1 MPKRLAAS
9 KIAWNVIEK
18 NKDITEILIYDVIAD
33 KKSYNW
39 WKDEEGTEVTPR
51 SFKEELDG
59 VTTSE
64 VCIRI
69 NSGGGD
75 VFAAEAIRTAI
86 REKREEGM
94 KISCKIDG
102 FCGSAA
108 VGISAACKPS
118 SISSSAYFMIHDP
131 MVFAYGYY
139 DVSEFERA
147 KAMLE
152 KIKQGIINA
161 YAVKTGKD
169 KQEISDLM
177 TAETWYTGDEA
188 VENGFVDELMFAE
201 EEEEEVVENIFNLSA
216 FNTNM
221 YRNLPNSLLNLHQ
234 QTNGGFQNK
243 LINKNNKKE
252 SVKNMEIKTVDELR
266 SAYPDLVKS
275 IENNARVGERKR
287 IEEIENIAPVG
298 FEEIINKAKF
308 EEATTAGEV
317 AVMILNE
324 QKEKGKKFLDKRDK
338 DVKNSGVDGVG
349 PAVEDVD
356 EIEGEV
362 KNQEEKK
369 FVNAID
375 KIFPKK

>member
-1 MPKRLAAS
+1 MPKRLEAS
-9 KIAWNVIEK
+9 KIAWNVTAK
-18 NKDITEILIYDVIAD
+18 NDITEILIYDVIAD
-33 KKSYNW
+33 KKSYSW
-39 WKDEEGTEVTPR
+39 YRDEEGTEVTPR

-118 SISSSAYFMIHDP
+118 AISSSAYFMIHDP

-161 YAVKTGKD
+161 YVSKTGKD

-188 VENGFVDELMFAE
+188 VENGFVDELMFADE
-201 EEEEEVVENIFNLSA
+201 EGEGTTENILNLST
-216 FNTNM
+216 FDSRM
-221 YRNLPNSLLNLHQ
+221 YRKLPNSLANLHNQ
-234 QTNGGFQNK
+234 SGDFQNK
-243 LINKNNKKE
+243 PKGKEKKKE
-252 SVKNMEIKTVDELR
+252 SVKMEFKTVDELR
-266 SAYPDLVKS
+266 NAYPELVKS
-275 IENNARVGERKR
+275 IENTAKEGERKR
-287 IEEIENIAPVG
+287 IKEIENIAPTG
-298 FEEIINKAKF
+298 FENIINKAKF
-308 EEATTAGEV
+308 EEPKEAGEV
-317 AVMILNE
+317 AVMILND
-324 QKEKGKKFLDKRDK
+324 QKEKGKNFLAERNEDA
-338 DVKNSGVDGVG
+338 KNSG
-349 PAVEDVD
+349 A
-356 EIEGEV
+356 GEV
-362 KNQEEKK
+362 GAAIENLDDQEGKPEGKADEE
-369 FVNAID
+369 FTNAID
-375 KIFPKK
+375 KIYPEK

>member
-1 MPKRLAAS
+1 MPKRLKAS
-9 KIAWNVIEK
+9 KIAWNVTAK
-18 NKDITEILIYDVIAD
+18 NDITEILIYDVIAD
-33 KKSYNW
+33 KKSYSW
-39 WKDEEGTEVTPR
+39 YRDEEGTEVTPR

-118 SISSSAYFMIHDP
+118 AISSSAYFMIHDP

-161 YAVKTGKD
+161 YVTKTGKD

-188 VENGFVDELMFAE
+188 VENGFVDELMFADE
-201 EEEEEVVENIFNLSA
+201 EEEGTTENILNLST
-216 FNTNM
+216 FDSRM
-221 YRNLPNSLLNLHQ
+221 YRKLPNSLANLHNQ
-234 QTNGGFQNK
+234 SGDFQNK
-243 LINKNNKKE
+243 PKGKEKKKE
-252 SVKNMEIKTVDELR
+252 SVKMEIKTVDELR
-266 SAYPDLVKS
+266 NAYPELVKS
-275 IENNARVGERKR
+275 IENTAKEGERKR
-287 IEEIENIAPVG
+287 IKEIENIAPTG
-298 FEEIINKAKF
+298 FENIINKAKF
-308 EEATTAGEV
+308 EEPKEAGEV
-317 AVMILNE
+317 AVMILND
-324 QKEKGKKFLDKRDK
+324 QKEKGKNFLTERNEDA
-338 DVKNSGVDGVG
+338 KNSG
-349 PAVEDVD
+349 A
-356 EIEGEV
+356 GEV
-362 KNQEEKK
+362 GAAIENLDDQEGKPEGKADEE
-369 FVNAID
+369 FTNAID
-375 KIFPKK
+375 KIYPEK

>member
-1 MPKRLAAS
+1 MPKRLTAS
-9 KIAWNVIEK
+9 KIAWNVTEK
-18 NKDITEILIYDVIAD
+18 KDVTEILIYDIIAD
-33 KKSYNW
+33 KKSYSW
-39 WKDEEGTEVTPR
+39 WRDEEGTEVTPR
-51 SFKEELDG
+51 SFKEELDS

-131 MVFAYGYY
+131 MVFTYGYY

-161 YAVKTGKD
+161 YTIKTGKD

-201 EEEEEVVENIFNLSA
+201 EEEEGESVENTLNLTA
-216 FNTNM
+216 FNTQM
-221 YRNLPNSLLNLHQ
+221 YRNLPNSLLNLHNP
-234 QTNGGFQNK
+234 TSGGFQNK
-243 LINKNNKKE
+243 PTNKKDKKE
-252 SVKNMEIKTVDELR
+252 SVKKMEIKTVEELR
-266 SAYPDLVKS
+266 NAYPDLVKT
-275 IENNARVGERKR
+275 IENKAREGERTR
-287 IEEIENIAPVG
+287 IEEIENIAPAG
-298 FEEIINKAKF
+298 FEDIINKAKF
-308 EEATTAGEV
+308 EEETTAGEV

-324 QKEKGKKFLDKRDK
+324 QKEKGKKFLTKRNNDA
-338 DVKNSGVDGVG
+338 KNSGVDEVG
-349 PAVEDVD
+349 AA
-356 EIEGEV
+356 IEGEDEEDEDV
-362 KNQEEKK
+362 KNKEEKK

-375 KIFPKK
+375 KMFPKK

>member
-1 MPKRLAAS
+1 MPKRLEAS
-9 KIAWNVIEK
+9 KIAWNITTK
-18 NKDITEILIYDVIAD
+18 NQDITEILIYDIIAD
-33 KKSYNW
+33 KKSYSW
-39 WKDEEGTEVTPR
+39 YRDEEGTEVTPR
-51 SFKEELDG
+51 SFKEELDR

-118 SISSSAYFMIHDP
+118 AISSSAYFMIHDP
-131 MVFAYGYY
+131 MVFTYGYY

-161 YAVKTGKD
+161 YAVKTGKE

-201 EEEEEVVENIFNLSA
+201 EEEEEVAENILNISA
-216 FNTNM
+216 FNSQM
-221 YRNLPNSLLNLHQ
+221 YRNLPNSLLNLHKQ
-234 QTNGGFQNK
+234 KGDFQNK
-243 LINKNNKKE
+243 PKEQKKPKE
-252 SVKNMEIKTVDELR
+252 SVKMEIKTVDELR
-266 SAYPDLVKS
+266 NAYPELVKS
-275 IENNARVGERKR
+275 IENDAKEGERTR
-287 IEEIENIAPVG
+287 IKEIENIAPAG
-298 FEEIINKAKF
+298 FEDILNKAKY
-308 EEATTAGEV
+308 EDPKAAGEV

-324 QKEKGKKFLDKRDK
+324 QKEKGKKFLEKRDQ
-338 DVKNSGVDGVG
+338 DAQNSGAGSVG
-349 PAVEDVD
+349 AAIENLDD
-356 EIEGEV
+356 QEGEP
-362 KNQEEKK
+362 KGQEDKE
-369 FVNAID
+369 FTNAID
-375 KIFPKK
+375 KIYPKK

>member
-18 NKDITEILIYDVIAD
+18 NKDVTEILIYDVIAD

-39 WKDEEGTEVTPR
+39 WRDEEGTEVTPR
-51 SFKEELDG
+51 SFKEELDN

-64 VCIRI
+64 VCVRI

-86 REKREEGM
+86 REKRQEGM
-94 KISCKIDG
+94 KITCKIDG

-118 SISSSAYFMIHDP
+118 AISSSAYFMIHDP
-131 MVFAYGYY
+131 MVYAYGYY
-139 DVSEFERA
+139 DVSEFEKA

-161 YAVKTGKD
+161 YAIKTGKD

-201 EEEEEVVENIFNLSA
+201 EEEEDNIENIFNSA
-216 FNTNM
+216 TFNTQM
-221 YRNLPNSLLNLHQ
+221 YRNLPISLLNLRN
-234 QTNGGFQNK
+234 QTSGDFQNK
-243 LINKNNKKE
+243 ATNKNQKKE
-252 SVKNMEIKTVDELR
+252 SVKNMEIKTVDELKN
-266 SAYPDLVKS
+266 AYPDLVKS
-275 IENNARVGERKR
+275 IENNAREEERTR
-287 IEEIENIAPVG
+287 IKEIENIAPSG

-324 QKEKGKKFLDKRDK
+324 QKQKGKKFLNQRDK
-338 DVKNSGVDGVG
+338 DAKNSGVDEVG
-349 PAVEDVD
+349 SSIEDIDD
-356 EIEGEV
+356 EEG
-362 KNQEEKK
+362 QEENK
-369 FVNAID
+369 FTNAID
-375 KIFPKK
+375 KVYPKNK

>member
-1 MPKRLAAS
+1 MPKRLTAS
-9 KIAWNVIEK
+9 KIAWNVTEK
-18 NKDITEILIYDVIAD
+18 KDITEILIYDIIAD
-33 KKSYNW
+33 KKSYSW
-39 WKDEEGTEVTPR
+39 WRDEEGTEVTPR
-51 SFKEELDG
+51 SFKEELDS

-131 MVFAYGYY
+131 MVFTYGYY

-161 YAVKTGKD
+161 YTIKTGKD

-216 FNTNM
+216 FNTQM
-221 YRNLPNSLLNLHQ
+221 YRNLPNSLLNLHNPI
-234 QTNGGFQNK
+234 NGGFKNK
-243 LINKNNKKE
+243 LTNKKDKKE
-252 SVKNMEIKTVDELR
+252 SVKKMEIKTVEELR
-266 SAYPDLVKS
+266 NAYPDLVKT
-275 IENNARVGERKR
+275 IENKAREGERTR
-287 IEEIENIAPVG
+287 IEEIENIAPAG
-298 FEEIINKAKF
+298 FEDIINKAKF
-308 EEATTAGEV
+308 KEETTAGEV

-324 QKEKGKKFLDKRDK
+324 QKEKGKKFLSQRNK
-338 DVKNSGVDGVG
+338 DAKNSGVDEVG
-349 PAVEDVD
+349 AA
-356 EIEGEV
+356 IEGEDEEDEGV
-362 KNQEEKK
+362 KNNEEKK

>member
-1 MPKRLAAS
+1 MSKRLAAS

-118 SISSSAYFMIHDP
+118 GISSSAYFMIHDP

-161 YAVKTGKD
+161 YAVKTGKE

-221 YRNLPNSLLNLHQ
+221 YRNLPNSLLNLQ
-234 QTNGGFQNK
+234 QQINGGFQNK
-243 LINKNNKKE
+243 SINKNNKKE

-266 SAYPDLVKS
+266 NAYPDLVKS
-275 IENNARVGERKR
+275 IENNARDGERKR
-287 IEEIENIAPVG
+287 IKEIENIAPAG

-308 EEATTAGEV
+308 EETKTAGEV